1 MIEITITWVLAIT
14 TIIILL
20 VLTTKIKIIT
30 WDSVKTKIIRT
41 WVLVKIITNNQH
53 QDLILMNRKKQK
65 LIIHLD
71 LINNQ
76 IQINKKRKITQI
88 LILIIY
94 LVDYKNILFF
104 I

>member
-14 TIIILL
+14 TTIILL

>member
-71 LINNQ
+71 LVNNQ